1 MFLPAVC
8 CISHQDKEAG
18 LYQLL
23 TLFGGGKEE
32 SALVT
37 VFSSAVILCLLIQA
51 ELESSSIQA
60 ILLFLSGSNI
70 SLFSS
75 CFEGQASF

>member
-8 CISHQDKEAG
+8 YISHQDKEAG
-18 LYQLL
+18 LYPLL

-37 VFSSAVILCLLIQA
+37 VSSSAVIPCLLIQA
-51 ELESSSIQA
+51 
-60 ILLFLSGSNI
+60 ILLLLSGSNI
-70 SLFSS
+70 SLLSS